1 MQKRRS
7 KLVWVVPRSLQQ
19 YIGTH
24 MEIFTATCC
33 FNRSDRGKRKILT
46 VGCFVA
52 REFICLSR
60 KRKWNKQTAVSVLT
74 AELLNNNSLFSVI
87 RKHICITHFLSLCF
101 NSLSDPSIMFVKKLV
116 EKASIKKPVGNPS
129 DGLKASD
136 VDPRLVFHQGVPS
149 GGAKFAYDNIQKIL
163 ALSTKD
169 GRIKLFGKDN
179 AQVLLESRE
188 PVPSKF
194 LQFIQNQGIL
204 INVTF
209 NNHIEANK
217 KLLSD
222 VYIVKE
228 EITCFSVIQRSLFMY
243 IGFSNGNASVLM
255 LDQEPWHVVRMKY
268 TIPLSASY
276 GNSTEESDDTVVTHI
291 LPQPAAESQRVL
303 IIFRNGQI
311 ILWDIRESRSIF
323 RTGGKMSQT
332 RYNETKK
339 VSSACWVCPFGSKV
353 VVGYNNGELFIWSI
367 PSLNTGNSLANDYSS
382 QNIPMFKFNLGYK
395 TDKIS
400 IGSVHW
406 IYAEGKASR
415 LYVMGASDYA
425 PSNLMQ
431 VVLLNEHTESRTIK
445 MGLHLSEFC
454 VDMEII
460 STSSKP
466 RQNYFILLGK
476 SGHVYMY
483 DDNLIERYLLQSQSK
498 STPLLPKEVVV
509 KLPLADSSITTA
521 KFISNKPN
529 VFSSDDEYYS
539 QLVKNYPPLIPIETN
554 LKDGIN
560 FSSANFTGFSNFK
573 NLYITGHGNGAI
585 NFWDASC
592 PFFTP
597 ILQLKQ
603 QSENDFSL
611 SGIPLTELYF
621 DSNTSLLVSGDQSGM
636 VRIYRFKPEPY
647 ASNSFMSLTGGTKKG
662 TDHAILSMKLV
673 KTSGAVICMNI
684 DHSSRHLAV
693 GSDQGNVS
701 VINIDGPSLLY
712 RKHIASEIST
722 GIISLQF
729 RTCSLHGFEKN
740 ILAVGTKDSSVLA
753 LDGETGNSL
762 STGAIHPK
770 KPSKAIFMQVLDG
783 QGEPIT
789 GSVTKDGLNLSEG
802 NRIEDA
808 TAKQLYILLCSEKA
822 LYVYSFVHAVQG
834 VKKVLYKKKFHSSSC
849 FWASTI
855 YSLSD
860 ISLVLLFTSGKVELR
875 SLPELSLIV
884 ETSIRGFTYS
894 PPKLKSFSDSQICCS
909 SKGDLVLVNGDQ
921 EIFVFSLL
929 AQRNIFRLLDSVCC
943 IYRKERK
950 PSQEEIVPGPVLQKE
965 KKKGIFSS
973 VIKDFTSSKE
983 KHVPLMEIE
992 DPKESVRELS
1002 AIFSNANFAC
1012 NDNDDKPTMD
1022 ENQLELN
1029 IDDIDLEDHGEKRK
1043 EQSILGALN
1052 KKKLAGKF
1060 QSLKGRLKEMKGN
1073 NQKASDKEGQQDEKD
1088 GALDQ
1093 IKKKYGFSSS
1103 SNESTV
1109 AKRAQ
1114 NKLHENTAKL
1124 QGINIRATD
1133 MQDKAKS
1140 FSSLAKQVL
1149 RTAEQDRRSMSL
1161 PNFGTGMEAKTGIF
1175 DSKTL

>member
-1 MQKRRS
+1 MS
-7 KLVWVVPRSLQQ
+7 
-19 YIGTH
+19 
-24 MEIFTATCC
+24 
-33 FNRSDRGKRKILT
+33 
-46 VGCFVA
+46 
-52 REFICLSR
+52 
-60 KRKWNKQTAVSVLT
+60 
-74 AELLNNNSLFSVI
+74 
-87 RKHICITHFLSLCF
+87 
-101 NSLSDPSIMFVKKLV
+101 
-116 EKASIKKPVGNPS
+116 
-129 DGLKASD
+129 SD

-169 GRIKLFGKDN
+169 GRIKLFGEDN
-179 AQVLLESRE
+179 AQVLLESKE

-194 LQFIQNQGIL
+194 LLVWDID
-204 INVTF
+204 
-209 NNHIEANK
+209 K

-228 EITCFSVIQRSLFMY
+228 EITCFSVIKHSLFMY
-243 IGFSNGNASVLM
+243 IGFSNGNISVLM

-276 GNSTEESDDTVVTHI
+276 GNSTEESDDTVVTHV

-311 ILWDIRESRSIF
+311 ILWDIREIRSIF
-323 RTGGKMSQT
+323 RTGGKILQT
-332 RYNETKK
+332 RYNETRK

-367 PSLNTGNSLANDYSS
+367 PSLNTGNSLATDYNS
-382 QNIPMFKFNLGYK
+382 QNTPMFKFNLGYK
-395 TDKIS
+395 SDKTS
-400 IGSVHW
+400 IGSVKW

-415 LYVMGASDYA
+415 LYVMGGSDYA
-425 PSNLMQ
+425 PSNLLQ

-445 MGLHLSEFC
+445 MGLHLPEGC
-454 VDMEII
+454 IDMEII
-460 STSSKP
+460 STSSKH

-476 SGHVYMY
+476 SGHVYLY

-498 STPLLPKEVVV
+498 SSPSLPKEVVV
-509 KLPLADSSITTA
+509 KLPLADSNITTA
-521 KFISNKPN
+521 KFISNN
-529 VFSSDDEYYS
+529 SNFFSSEDEYYN
-539 QLVKNYPPLIPIETN
+539 QLVKNYPPLVPIETN

-560 FSSANFTGFSNFK
+560 FSSSNFTGFSNIR
-573 NLYITGHGNGAI
+573 NMYITGHSNGAI
-585 NFWDASC
+585 NFWDATC

-603 QSENDFSL
+603 Q
-611 SGIPLTELYF
+611 
-621 DSNTSLLVSGDQSGM
+621 

-662 TDHAILSMKLV
+662 TDHVIHSMKLI
-673 KTSGAVICMNI
+673 KTSGTVICMNI

-729 RTCSLHGFEKN
+729 KTCSLHGFEKN
-740 ILAVGTKDSSVLA
+740 ILAVGTKDSSVLT
-753 LDGETGNSL
+753 LDGETGNTL
-762 STGAIHPK
+762 SIGTIHPK

-783 QGEPIT
+783 QGEQT
-789 GSVTKDGLNLSEG
+789 AGSVTKDGLELKEG
-802 NRIEDA
+802 IHIEDA

-822 LYVYSFVHAVQG
+822 LYVYSFAHAVQG

-849 FWASTI
+849 CWASTI
-855 YSLSD
+855 NSLSD
-860 ISLVLLFTSGKVELR
+860 IRLILLFASGKVELR
-875 SLPELSLIV
+875 SFPELTLIV
-884 ETSIRGFTYS
+884 ETSVRGFTYS

-921 EIFVFSLL
+921 EIFVVSLL
-929 AQRNIFRLLDSVCC
+929 AQRNIFRLLDSVSC
-943 IYRKERK
+943 IYRKERM
-950 PSQEEIVPGPVLQKE
+950 PSQEELVPGPVIHKE
-965 KKKGIFSS
+965 KKRGIFSS

-983 KHVPLMEIE
+983 KHAPLLEKK
-992 DPKESVRELS
+992 DPKESIRELS

-1012 NDNDDKPTMD
+1012 NDNVDKPTMD

-1029 IDDIDLEDHGEKRK
+1029 IDDIDLEDHVEKRK

-1052 KKKLAGKF
+1052 KKKLAGTF

-1073 NQKASDKEGQQDEKD
+1073 NQKTSVKEGQQDQKD

-1103 SNESTV
+1103 SNV
-1109 AKRAQ
+1109 
-1114 NKLHENTAKL
+1114 
-1124 QGINIRATD
+1124 
-1133 MQDKAKS
+1133 
-1140 FSSLAKQVL
+1140 
-1149 RTAEQDRRSMSL
+1149 
-1161 PNFGTGMEAKTGIF
+1161 
-1175 DSKTL
+1175 